1 MVPIEAQ
8 IACIERELGFRQKLY
23 PRWVT
28 QGKLTKEAAD
38 VELERMDAVLASL
51 RRIQQGHDHAVPD
64 AKTIR
69 EGERARVLCFVAP
82 LVHSSKM
89 VALARKL
96 ADPE

>member
-8 IACIERELGFRQKLY
+8 IACIERELGFREKLY
-23 PRWVT
+23 PRWVKSA
-28 QGKLTKEAAD
+28 KLTQENAD
-38 VELERMDAVLASL
+38 QELERMRAVLQSL

-69 EGERARVLCFVAP
+69 EGERARVLCMVAP

-89 VALARKL
+89 VALAKKL
-96 ADPE
+96 ADPA